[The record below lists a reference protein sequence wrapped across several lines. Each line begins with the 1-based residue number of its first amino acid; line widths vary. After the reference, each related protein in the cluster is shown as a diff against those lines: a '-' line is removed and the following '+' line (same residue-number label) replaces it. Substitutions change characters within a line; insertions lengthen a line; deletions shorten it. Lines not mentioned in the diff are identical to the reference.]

1 MQETS
6 SLIPGLG
13 RSPGEEIGY
22 PLSYSQ
28 ISLVAQMVKNL
39 PAMQETW
46 VRLLGLEE
54 PLEEGMQ
61 STPVFLPGEF
71 HGQRNMAGYSPWG
84 CKESDMTK
92 QLSTTQCSKD
102 RQKKTYRFEE
112 ENKSTCKVIKKK
124 KTSDFRRLMK
134 TKNQEVVWVGNNP
147 QDFWVDIT
155 WFIYPWWE
163 SLPFWHDYHIHK
175 CHDLFSD
182 ISISKVR
189 DNVVFAGQARHTGN
203 VQGVV

>member
-54 PLEEGMQ
+54 PLEESMQ

-102 RQKKTYRFEE
+102 RQKKNYRFEE

-124 KTSDFRRLMK
+124 NFRLQKTHE
-134 TKNQEVVWVGNNP
+134 NQKPRSCLSG
-147 QDFWVDIT
+147 
-155 WFIYPWWE
+155 
-163 SLPFWHDYHIHK
+163 K
-175 CHDLFSD
+175 
-182 ISISKVR
+182 
-189 DNVVFAGQARHTGN
+189 
-203 VQGVV
+203 